1 MTIMNFNPIMD
12 ITIIIIFILNIII
25 FLITPF
31 LKKKGENFADKQD
44 IQILTEKVESIKSS
58 FNEKIEYLKSDLN
71 YKNQN
76 RISVKAYEREAL
88 LSINEKYSEWLNS
101 LMNISFS
108 LLSIKNYSQLES
120 YFLELKNKK
129 IEYEN
134 AVARLHIF
142 MHDDELMRLKND
154 CYIATLDL
162 QDVVKKV
169 TYKLQTEFQIIE
181 IYFSNLPVNTREE
194 IEFKSNEYEKALT
207 GVAEIINDFNNNRNV
222 LFASLHPKRVFFVNL
237 LQKKLLEIINK

>member
-1 MTIMNFNPIMD
+1 ME
-12 ITIIIIFILNIII
+12 IIIVILIFILNIIN
-25 FLITPF
+25 FLITPY

-58 FNEKIEYLKSDLN
+58 FNEKIEYLKFDLN
-71 YKNQN
+71 YENQN

-88 LSINEKYSEWLNS
+88 LSINEKYSEWLSS

-129 IEYEN
+129 IEYEI
-134 AVARLHIF
+134 AEARLHIF
-142 MHDDELMRLKND
+142 MHDDELMRLKSD
-154 CYIATLDL
+154 CNIATIDL
-162 QDVVKKV
+162 EYLAKQITD
-169 TYKLQTEFQIIE
+169 KLQTEFQIIE
-181 IYFSNLPVNTREE
+181 IYFSNLPVNTKEE

-207 GVAEIINDFNNNRNV
+207 GVAEIINDFYYNRNI
-222 LFASLHPKRVFFVNL
+222 LFTNLHPKRVLFVNL
-237 LQKKLLEIINK
+237 LQKRLLEIMNK

>member
-1 MTIMNFNPIMD
+1 ME
-12 ITIIIIFILNIII
+12 IIIVILIFILNIIN
-25 FLITPF
+25 FLITPY

-58 FNEKIEYLKSDLN
+58 FNEKIEYLKFDLN
-71 YKNQN
+71 YENQN

-88 LSINEKYSEWLNS
+88 LSINEKYSEWLSS

-129 IEYEN
+129 IEYEI
-134 AVARLHIF
+134 AEARLHIF
-142 MHDDELMRLKND
+142 MHDDELMRLKSD
-154 CYIATLDL
+154 CNIATIDL
-162 QDVVKKV
+162 EYLAKQITD
-169 TYKLQTEFQIIE
+169 KLQTEFQIIE
-181 IYFSNLPVNTREE
+181 IYISNLPVNTKEE

-207 GVAEIINDFNNNRNV
+207 GVAEIINDFYYNRNV
-222 LFASLHPKRVFFVNL
+222 LFTNLHPKRVLFVNL
-237 LQKKLLEIINK
+237 LQKRLLEIMNK

>member
-1 MTIMNFNPIMD
+1 ME
-12 ITIIIIFILNIII
+12 IIIVILIFILNIII
-25 FLITPF
+25 FLITPY
-31 LKKKGENFADKQD
+31 LNKKAENFANKQD

-58 FNEKIEYLKSDLN
+58 FNEKIEYLKSNLN

-129 IEYEN
+129 IGYEN
-134 AVARLHIF
+134 AEARLHIF
-142 MHDDELMRLKND
+142 MHDDELMRLKSD
-154 CYIATLDL
+154 CNIATIDL
-162 QDVVKKV
+162 EYLAKRVIDKM
-169 TYKLQTEFQIIE
+169 QTEFQIIE
-181 IYFSNLPVNTREE
+181 MYFSNLPVNTKEE
-194 IEFKSNEYEKALT
+194 IEFKSNEYEKALI
-207 GVAEIINDFNNNRNV
+207 GVAEIINDFYNNRNV
-222 LFASLHPKRVFFVNL
+222 LFTNLHPKRVLFVNL
-237 LQKKLLEIINK
+237 LQKRLLEIMNK

>member
-1 MTIMNFNPIMD
+1 ME
-12 ITIIIIFILNIII
+12 IIIVILIFILNIIN
-25 FLITPF
+25 FLITPY

-58 FNEKIEYLKSDLN
+58 FNEKIEYLKFDLN
-71 YKNQN
+71 YENQN

-88 LSINEKYSEWLNS
+88 LSINEKYSEWLSS

-129 IEYEN
+129 IEYEI
-134 AVARLHIF
+134 AEARLHIF
-142 MHDDELMRLKND
+142 MHDDELMLLKSD
-154 CYIATLDL
+154 CNIATIDL
-162 QDVVKKV
+162 EYLAKQITD
-169 TYKLQTEFQIIE
+169 KLQTEFQIIE
-181 IYFSNLPVNTREE
+181 IYFSNLPVNTKEE

-207 GVAEIINDFNNNRNV
+207 GVAEIINDFYYNRNV
-222 LFASLHPKRVFFVNL
+222 LFTNLHPKRVLFVNL
-237 LQKKLLEIINK
+237 LQKRLLEIMNK